1 MHCGLVYCILLLL
14 MGIRVHVLRIVKNS
28 WGPKWGEQ
36 GYFRILRSLETNPTG
51 GQCAI
56 ESLTVSAIP
65 IVH

>member
-1 MHCGLVYCILLLL
+1 MHDPYGQFEPVLLWPS
-14 MGIRVHVLRIVKNS
+14 VCVLRIVKNS

-65 IVH
+65 SVH